1 MLSYYKIL
9 EVDID
14 LIKIVGLCV
23 FENSERL
30 LWIEHI
36 GVQRLNCGRR
46 GVSTAHHSSL
56 EVSPSSEFAPICPGF
71 FAHLL
76 LRLQAIILP
85 SPWCDT
91 CLAVGQIESCWSMRC
106 FSPNGSNFSVLN
118 TIHGYLKPSCKFHK
132 RWTISKTSAAVSG
145 QEHYRPEL
153 HSCDAL
159 RESPPLEANGILEA
173 LPGTS
178 QIYSAGRTPKSQA
191 PPAMCSVGAWGWGI
205 FHVPAVSSCAV
216 LISLEAMFWYSMIFH
231 CHGNTWQQ
239 EETFLQKVW

>member
-1 MLSYYKIL
+1 MCFWEFWTSLVNWAHRSSETELWAAWCFHCASQLPWSFAELWVCTNLPRIFCPPPASPASDYFAVALVWYLSRCR
-9 EVDID
+9 
-14 LIKIVGLCV
+14 G
-23 FENSERL
+23 
-30 LWIEHI
+30 
-36 GVQRLNCGRR
+36 RLNPAGVW
-46 GVSTAHHSSL
+46 GVSAQTD
-56 EVSPSSEFAPICPGF
+56 PI
-71 FAHLL
+71 
-76 LRLQAIILP
+76 
-85 SPWCDT
+85 
-91 CLAVGQIESCWSMRC
+91 
-106 FSPNGSNFSVLN
+106 FSVLN

-178 QIYSAGRTPKSQA
+178 QIYSAGRTPQVPSAASHVQRGRLR
-191 PPAMCSVGAWGWGI
+191 MRN